1 MSRDRPVAG
10 IMPTSAGNEKEGVVT
25 EMALLYHVSPDACE

>member
-10 IMPTSAGNEKEGVVT
+10 MMPASAGHGKEGKAT